1 MKSKYFKITAIC
13 LSCML
18 TILTCGS
25 CSKGDSV
32 RKEIEKLDKEKDD
45 DVIFVAIQHETGTSC
60 DFYAYQKKD
69 KKLSLAWQ
77 TEGYVGRSGV
87 TDPTNRIAGD
97 GSSPAGVY
105 SLGECF
111 GIYAAP
117 DNMSLPYT
125 VVDNDDYWN
134 GDSSSPTYNQHVKG
148 SEMPDSW
155 DPSSSEHL
163 IEYTTS
169 YNYCAMINFNVDP
182 AVPGKGSCI
191 FLHCTY
197 PISKSSSGCIAIPEE
212 NMIKALQMM
221 TEKSYIVI
229 ASSMEDLKVVD
240 QY

>member
-1 MKSKYFKITAIC
+1 MCIR
-13 LSCML
+13 
-18 TILTCGS
+18 
-25 CSKGDSV
+25 D
-32 RKEIEKLDKEKDD
+32 R
-45 DVIFVAIQHETGTSC
+45 
-60 DFYAYQKKD
+60 
-69 KKLSLAWQ
+69 
-77 TEGYVGRSGV
+77 
-87 TDPTNRIAGD
+87 
-97 GSSPAGVY
+97 
-105 SLGECF
+105 
-111 GIYAAP
+111 
-117 DNMSLPYT
+117 
-125 VVDNDDYWN
+125 DNDDYWN